1 MNPIPINYFKS
12 IEQEMV
18 AELSELVKIE
28 SPSTDKAAL
37 DQMGEALAAYIQ
49 PLAPEIEIDIQP
61 DAGNNVI
68 ARWDGTNSAD
78 SGGFLFLCHFDTVH
92 PIGMLAENPVR
103 VEGGELY
110 GPGVY
115 DMKGSIVQVVTALR
129 ALQEQEKWP
138 SVPVTALFTSDE
150 EVGSRGAR
158 PLIQRLAA
166 QAQVSLCMEPALP
179 GGAVKTGRK
188 GVGNFK
194 VSVRGKAVH
203 AGADHSSG
211 VNAIEEMANQIMA
224 LQALTDYKRG
234 TTVNV
239 GVVQGGTR
247 NNVVP
252 DECEID
258 VDLRVVSQ
266 EEGERMEQAIHG
278 LQPILEGAQ
287 LSVKGSVYRPPM
299 ERSSII
305 ATTYEQVRGIAASL
319 EIDLG
324 EGSTGGA
331 SDANFVAALRLPVL
345 DGLGPIGSGAHT
357 RTESLTISSLAP
369 RTALIAAILS
379 EWSTS

>member
-1 MNPIPINYFKS
+1 MNPIPIEFFNS
-12 IEQEMV
+12 ITQEMV
-18 AELSELVKIE
+18 ADLSELVKIE
-28 SPSTDKAAL
+28 SPSTAKAAL
-37 DQMGEALAAYIQ
+37 DRMGAALAAYLQ

-61 DAGNNVI
+61 EAGNNVI
-68 ARWDGTNSAD
+68 ARWNGTNSAD

-158 PLIQRLAA
+158 PLIQALAA
-166 QAQVSLCMEPALP
+166 QAHVTLCMEPALH
-179 GGAVKTGRK
+179 GGGVKTGRK

-194 VSVRGKAVH
+194 VTVHGKAVH

-211 VNAIEEMANQIMA
+211 VNAIEEMAHQIMA

-266 EEGERMEQAIHG
+266 KEGERMERAIHG

-287 LSVKGSVYRPPM
+287 VYVEGGVYRPPM
-299 ERSSII
+299 ERSPSI
-305 ATTYEQVRGIAASL
+305 AATYERVRVIAASL
-319 EIDLG
+319 GIDLG
-324 EGSTGGA
+324 EGKTGGA
-331 SDANFVAALRLPVL
+331 SDANFVAALGLPVL

-369 RTALIAAILS
+369 RTALIAGILS

>member
-1 MNPIPINYFKS
+1 
-12 IEQEMV
+12 MV
-18 AELSELVKIE
+18 ADLIEFVKIE

-37 DQMGEALAAYIQ
+37 DRMGQALAAYLQ
-49 PLAPEIEIDIQP
+49 PLTPDIEIDIQAE
-61 DAGNNVI
+61 AGNNII
-68 ARWDGTNSAD
+68 ARWGAMNSED

-129 ALQEQEKWP
+129 ALQDREKWP

-158 PLIQRLAA
+158 SLIQGLAA
-166 QAQVSLCMEPALP
+166 QAQVTLCMEPALH
-179 GGAVKTGRK
+179 GGGVKTGRK

-194 VSVRGKAVH
+194 VTVHGKAVH

-211 VNAIEEMANQIMA
+211 VNAIEEMAHQIMA

-239 GVVQGGTR
+239 GVIQGGTR

-266 EEGERMEQAIHG
+266 KEGERMEQAIHG
-278 LQPILEGAQ
+278 LQPILKGAQ
-287 LSVKGSVYRPPM
+287 VSVEGGVYRPPM
-299 ERSSII
+299 ERSPSI
-305 ATTYEQVRGIAASL
+305 AATYERVRVIAASL
-319 EIDLG
+319 GMDLG
-324 EGSTGGA
+324 EGTTGGA
-331 SDANFVAALRLPVL
+331 SDANFVAALGLPVL